1 MNKARL
7 RADISEL
14 KSLSRV
20 FKLTYAYLGL
30 ASRHRVNVTR
40 S

>member
-20 FKLTYAYLGL
+20 FKLTYA
-30 ASRHRVNVTR
+30 NFWPCE
-40 S
+40 